1 MVVLSHFYS
10 VSCSFL
16 PTIVYFCSYLLTK
29 TLIQMSEFIIHNVL
43 FDVTNRMCDF
53 NGDEEQEKPVYEY
66 PNHYLG
72 KIIGKRGQEPS
83 PAQVGGNARCGAA
96 AERVKNPVALV
107 GRGKDHPDEQAQGL
121 LGGVLA
127 AGLLPTA
134 YGWHA
139 PHVGHLL
146 AFVQLLHQAR
156 HQRCIPGQQVQQPL
170 QVG

>member
-43 FDVTNRMCDF
+43 FDVANRMCDF

-72 KIIGKRGQEPS
+72 KIIGKRGQELPLYRKRRGNGDEHV
-83 PAQVGGNARCGAA
+83 PNCVLRNEGGI
-96 AERVKNPVALV
+96 ALIRIHNKENLTLYEI
-107 GRGKDHPDEQAQGL
+107 GRA
-121 LGGVLA
+121 
-127 AGLLPTA
+127 
-134 YGWHA
+134 
-139 PHVGHLL
+139 HV
-146 AFVQLLHQAR
+146 
-156 HQRCIPGQQVQQPL
+156 
-170 QVG
+170 